1 MNYNNDAQDSLRPRT
16 LQFPQL
22 LHNSFCSIWFD
33 IYFVSDLIN
42 FLQKSRSLLLSSKGH
57 TIVLKIEPRSDV
69 TSAQL
74 FIGPTSSTAYTIRAI
89 AKYHGSDGWGVQPRP
104 PDHEGQRPMGKR
116 QSSPPYSQHS
126 QHWFCTEPG
135 WSSLS
140 ETWGLLKFSEWRSA
154 GWKQRALSCMPADLS
169 SHANNK
175 HSSNLYIFTPLE
187 EIPLHHSKKQ
197 KPTTT

>member
-74 FIGPTSSTAYTIRAI
+74 FIGPASSTAYTIRAI
-89 AKYHGSDGWGVQPRP
+89 AKYHGSRNASRWVRSTTPTSWPWGTKTNGKTSVFASIFSTFSTLILHRARLVVFVR
-104 PDHEGQRPMGKR
+104 DVRSLKILSMEVSWLKTEGPVLYA
-116 QSSPPYSQHS
+116 SWP
-126 QHWFCTEPG
+126 
-135 WSSLS
+135 
-140 ETWGLLKFSEWRSA
+140 LLTR
-154 GWKQRALSCMPADLS
+154 
-169 SHANNK
+169 
-175 HSSNLYIFTPLE
+175 
-187 EIPLHHSKKQ
+187 
-197 KPTTT
+197 